1 MTPVTKSF
9 IPYMSFISSFASRII
24 KFSIFGVLIFLI
36 SIATATQAAEID
48 KHDLHTDYQRD
59 FISKDGMAKALIDAL
74 DSSVDL
80 TEFDQFL
87 SYPKDQSI
95 EKLQKSFLTETL
107 KTLVKFRL
115 QTTNIKFIAWFAEAE
130 FTPLAKNF
138 IDVKEDKESH
148 LTDPELPFN
157 INTYFMSLVDSITL
171 NRDVSGDQIS
181 RKISSVF
188 KLINKN
194 SDVGFYPSDEKFFQG
209 LLYELGYGV
218 SEDKVKAGSIFRDCA
233 LQGNSFC
240 HYGLTRLLLVHQA
253 NDDSFAAG
261 LTALEETAKKG
272 NPLAQY
278 ELAKILYYGST
289 KIPVNEKKSFELF
302 FKASRY
308 IPTATWWVALANKT
322 GHKFEV
328 LKSPKTLSDIGS
340 SDNYIS
346 LIKSGD
352 FSPELIYRAAT
363 ELSWLRIKNTDDEVD
378 SAISYSNIQY
388 VRAQSTKI
396 FSYLSEMHP
405 LSLYALVWGEDQHTT
420 SVRFSSPLAAL
431 SHARYLAASSPYIF
445 DRYWTAAGVMLEA
458 GFNANNADVDYF
470 YFDIAHKEG
479 NVDAAYVLVAYYYD
493 ANDDDTDYRNRDKAI
508 KYYKEILSSGAVSE
522 MKLVGSKFSLAQL
535 YIHKDKKV
543 ALDYLNSVIDHP
555 LILNRP
561 GYNKLAPSRD
571 IAISEIGLDD
581 LNGEAMHKAWLLNAS
596 YAALKIVANGYA
608 GENNRG
614 YSFYLKHTC
623 ENLIQ
628 PDSYISDQ
636 EIWSEI
642 HKHDSSGKYG
652 KECLNTILPI
662 LKKQEE
668 ISDLAELYWEGIPN
682 ILSPDLIKAHD
693 YLYQNAAIK
702 KLPNGMNNLG
712 YFYQQNSDLVPEVA
726 DVIKGDFFWYESAAH
741 QDHPLGT
748 RHLGLKYLNG
758 DKDENIKINVKKGI
772 KLIEKALMLGEV
784 GFAGWDLGREYFHG
798 NRVKKD
804 YLKARSLLEA
814 SYEAS
819 GDFRSGALLAELYEK
834 GLGTPINLKKALRLY
849 NSVVEDGINEI
860 ETFYRIRGKDNID
873 AYEKSKE
880 GIKRLNNS
888 QKLTEIDL
896 GNYVALVI
904 GNTNYE
910 HHPVLRTP
918 KKDAQEIARILKQ
931 NFGFKVQ
938 VVLDGDRRTIL
949 NKLNEYETKLN
960 KNDNFLLYYAGH
972 GIKDDETNSS
982 YWLPVNADETIDTEW
997 IDHSTINKKL
1007 KKFDAKNILVVA
1019 DSCFAAGMIRGVIDP
1034 NKSPKNNLSL
1044 DSTKRSIQAA
1054 ENSRSRILLTSGNF
1068 QPVSDS
1074 NGISNH
1080 SIFAESLINVLKK
1093 QRIQKVVSALTIHSE
1108 VQKLVINATSDG
1120 RQQSPQYNTLI
1131 KSGHLDGDFLFRKI
1145 QN

>member
-1 MTPVTKSF
+1 MTPVAKSL
-9 IPYMSFISSFASRII
+9 ISCMSFVSSFAPRII
-24 KFSIFGVLIFLI
+24 KFSLLGMFIFLI
-36 SIATATQAAEID
+36 SIATATQAAEISNL
-48 KHDLHTDYQRD
+48 DLHTGYQRD
-59 FISKDGMAKALIDAL
+59 FISKDDMAKVLIDTL

-80 TEFDQFL
+80 TEFDEFY

-130 FTPLAKNF
+130 FTPLATNF
-138 IDVKEDKESH
+138 IDIKDKESH
-148 LTDPELPFN
+148 LTDSELPLN
-157 INTYFMSLVDSITL
+157 INTYFMSLVDNITM
-171 NRDVSGDQIS
+171 NRGVSGDQIAQRILS
-181 RKISSVF
+181 TF
-188 KLINKN
+188 ELINKN
-194 SDVGFYPSDEKFFQG
+194 GDISFYPSDLKFFQG

-218 SEDKVKAGSIFRDCA
+218 SKDKVKAGFIFRDCA

-240 HYGLTRLLLVHQA
+240 HYGLARLLLVHQA
-253 NDDSFAAG
+253 NDNSFAAG

-308 IPTATWWVALANKT
+308 ITTATWWVALADKM
-322 GHKFEV
+322 GHQFEV
-328 LKSPKTLSDIGS
+328 LKSPKTLSDVVS
-340 SDNYIS
+340 SGNYIS

-363 ELSWLRIKNTDDEVD
+363 ELSWLMVKNTDEEID
-378 SAISYSNIQY
+378 SAISYSTIQF
-388 VRAQSTKI
+388 VQAQYTKI

-405 LSLYALVWGEDQHTT
+405 LSLYVLVWGEDQHTT

-458 GFNANNADVDYF
+458 GFNTNDVDYF

-479 NVDAAYVLVAYYYD
+479 NVDAAYVLAAYYYD
-493 ANDDDTDYRNRDKAI
+493 DTEDDNDDTDYRNRDKAI

-522 MKLVGSKFSLAQL
+522 SKLVASKFSLAEL
-535 YIHKDKKV
+535 YTQKDKKV

-561 GYNKLAPSRD
+561 GYNKLTPSRD
-571 IAISEIGLDD
+571 IAINEIGLND
-581 LNGEAMHKAWLLNAS
+581 LNGEAMHKTLVFDAS
-596 YAALKIVANGYA
+596 YAALRIVANDYA

-614 YSFYLKHTC
+614 YSFYLKYAC
-623 ENLIQ
+623 ENMIQ
-628 PDSYISDQ
+628 PDRYISDH
-636 EIWSEI
+636 ELWSEI

-668 ISDLAELYWEGIPN
+668 IADLAELYWEGIPN

-693 YLYQNAAIK
+693 YLYQNAAIRK
-702 KLPNGMNNLG
+702 VPYGMNNLG
-712 YFYQQNSDLVPEVA
+712 YFYQENNHLVPKVA

-741 QDHPLGT
+741 QDNPLGT

-784 GFAGWDLGREYFHG
+784 GTAGWDLGREYFHG

-814 SYEAS
+814 SYEVS

-849 NSVVEDGINEI
+849 NSVVEDGIYEI
-860 ETFYRIRGKDNID
+860 ESFYRIRGKDNID

-931 NFGFKVQ
+931 NFGFKVE
-938 VVLDGDRRTIL
+938 VILDGDRRTIL
-949 NKLNEYETKLN
+949 NKLSDYETKLN

-982 YWLPVNADETIDTEW
+982 YWLPVNADEAIDTEW
-997 IDHSTINKKL
+997 IDHSTVNKKL
-1007 KKFDAKNILVVA
+1007 KRFDAKNILVVA

-1044 DSTKRSIQAA
+1044 DSAKRSIQAA

-1093 QRIQKVVSALTIHSE
+1093 QRTQKVVSALTIHSE
-1108 VQKLVINATSDG
+1108 VQKLVISATLDG

-1131 KSGHLDGDFLFRKI
+1131 KSGHLEGDFLFRKI